1 MFEIELSEAVFGPFP
16 LFTSAKVSRYK
27 SDVIQ
32 IGGVSTT
39 FCQEEG
45 ILLQKYRDRNER
57 RIAILFRK
65 YRGQGSM

>member
-1 MFEIELSEAVFGPFP
+1 MIH
-16 LFTSAKVSRYK
+16 
-27 SDVIQ
+27 

-45 ILLQKYRDRNER
+45 IHFCES
-57 RIAILFRK
+57 IAIEMGGVARYFSEK